1 MSVNKTSIIISRE
14 YSERVKKKSFIITTI
29 LVPVLMLA
37 LSVLPTLIIVFA
49 GSGETKTVAVIDD
62 SGLILQNLTD
72 NEEVRYIAAEGTQ
85 EELLSADE
93 IYGLLVIDRN
103 IVKRPSGVKLLTPNA
118 SSLAVEN
125 NITSQMEKIIE
136 TEKLKSYDIDN
147 LDQILD
153 NVKTSVT
160 LQTLRTDENG
170 EEGESQ
176 SAAISSAIGTLL
188 NFLLYMFLV
197 LYGSLVM
204 NSIIEEKNNRVLE
217 IVVSSIKPTQLLIGK
232 IIGVGLVAVTQII
245 IWVAIVLCITTM
257 FLPAVMPADI
267 MNEVTALNAGS
278 MDISNSSI
286 DQDMAI
292 ALGMFT
298 NVGYVLELVGY
309 LFLFL
314 VGGFLFYASIFAM
327 IGSAVDNIQD
337 ASQLQM
343 LGIVPVIIGLVSSM
357 AVIPNPNGLFAI
369 IMSMIPFTSPMVM
382 MARVPFD
389 IPAWQIVV
397 SIVLLYLSIFFM
409 VWIAAKIYR
418 IGIFMYGKKPTV
430 RDLIRWARYK

>member
-49 GSGETKTVAVIDD
+49 GGGETKTVAVIDD

-118 SSLAVEN
+118 SSLAVDN

-257 FLPAVMPADI
+257 ILPAVMPADI

>member
-257 FLPAVMPADI
+257 ILPAVMPADI

>member
-118 SSLAVEN
+118 STLAVEN

-257 FLPAVMPADI
+257 ILPAVMPADI

>member
-49 GSGETKTVAVIDD
+49 GGGETKTVAVIDD

-232 IIGVGLVAVTQII
+232 VIGVGLVAVTQII

-257 FLPAVMPADI
+257 ILSAVMPADI